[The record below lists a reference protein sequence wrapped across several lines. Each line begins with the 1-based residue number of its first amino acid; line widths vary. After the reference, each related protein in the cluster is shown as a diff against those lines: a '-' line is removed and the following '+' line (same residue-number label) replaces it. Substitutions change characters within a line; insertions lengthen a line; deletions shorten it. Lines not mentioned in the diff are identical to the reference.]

1 MFGARER
8 YLRKIQ
14 TLLSFIASLW
24 MREHTTSF
32 VMMSFVGVFGVLLLF
47 CYLSSLLQSV
57 DDVEIPSADLQC
69 ELPMSEFQVW
79 SKVIRSCGLSLEV
92 EADSPQPAIEF
103 SRNRAIERPWDV
115 WIRKFFHL
123 FYQRTNHLQ
132 LRVCQ
137 LMELQHIGDSLRM
150 MNSILLAIESMSD
163 LTRAIIEQEGVT
175 YGLHFAQTQ
184 LRESFFSFTNK
195 YFREMTIYLSQSTAS
210 RPIFK
215 LQHGYLCAIL
225 IHSIFVRRRL
235 ST

>member
-14 TLLSFIASLW
+14 TLSSFIASLW
-24 MREHTTSF
+24 MREHSTSF
-32 VMMSFVGVFGVLLLF
+32 VVMSFVGIFGVLLLF

-115 WIRKFFHL
+115 WIRKFIHF
-123 FYQRTNHLQ
+123 FYQRTNYLQ
-132 LRVCQ
+132 L
-137 LMELQHIGDSLRM
+137 
-150 MNSILLAIESMSD
+150 
-163 LTRAIIEQEGVT
+163 RAIIEQEGVT
-175 YGLHFAQTQ
+175 CGLHFAQIQLRSSFFYQQVLQRDDDLPFTINCFQTHLKIATWIYLCDILRRIQLLTKLQNGILQ
-184 LRESFFSFTNK
+184 LRE
-195 YFREMTIYLSQSTAS
+195 RE
-210 RPIFK
+210 
-215 LQHGYLCAIL
+215 C
-225 IHSIFVRRRL
+225 
-235 ST
+235 

>member
-14 TLLSFIASLW
+14 TLSSFIASLL
-24 MREHTTSF
+24 MREHATSF
-32 VMMSFVGVFGVLLLF
+32 VMMSFVGIFGVFLLF

-69 ELPMSEFQVW
+69 ELPISEFQVW

-115 WIRKFFHL
+115 WIRKFIHF
-123 FYQRTNHLQ
+123 FYQQTNYLQ
-132 LRVCQ
+132 LRVCH
-137 LMELQHIGDSLRM
+137 LMERQPFGDVLSM
-150 MNSILLAIESMSD
+150 TNSSLLAIESKSD

-175 YGLHFAQTQ
+175 CGLHFAQIQ
-184 LRESFFSFTNK
+184 LRESFFSLPTSLQRDDSFTFHNQ
-195 YFREMTIYLSQSTAS
+195 L
-210 RPIFK
+210 
-215 LQHGYLCAIL
+215 LQTLFGL
-225 IHSIFVRRRL
+225 
-235 ST
+235 

>member
-14 TLLSFIASLW
+14 TLSSFIASLW
-24 MREHTTSF
+24 MREHSTSF
-32 VMMSFVGVFGVLLLF
+32 VVMSFVGIFGVLLLF

-115 WIRKFFHL
+115 WIRKFIHF
-123 FYQRTNHLQ
+123 FYQRTNYLQ
-132 LRVCQ
+132 L
-137 LMELQHIGDSLRM
+137 
-150 MNSILLAIESMSD
+150 
-163 LTRAIIEQEGVT
+163 RAIIEQEGVT
-175 YGLHFAQTQ
+175 CGLHFAQIQ

-195 YFREMTIYLSQSTAS
+195 SSQ
-210 RPIFK
+210 R
-215 LQHGYLCAIL
+215 
-225 IHSIFVRRRL
+225 
-235 ST
+235 